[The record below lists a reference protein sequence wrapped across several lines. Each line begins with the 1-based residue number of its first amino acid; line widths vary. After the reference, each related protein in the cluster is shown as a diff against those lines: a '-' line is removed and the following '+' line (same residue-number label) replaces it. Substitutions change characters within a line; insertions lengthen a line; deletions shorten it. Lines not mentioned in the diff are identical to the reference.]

1 MSLKDDHSPPDR
13 SKRWYD
19 EDPALQRALKQLRE
33 ASDQHQAQIALNIIK
48 IIVEHQMEAKTSLK
62 LEDLNPATTTP
73 PASWEAQRQQRRW
86 YDVHETLSSA
96 IQLLADCPVDLQE
109 RLIPSIIQMI
119 ETTLDH
125 HEGSTEGTPDA

>member
-1 MSLKDDHSPPDR
+1 MSLKDDQPPPDR

-19 EDPALQRALKQLRE
+19 EDPALQRALKQLRD

-48 IIVEHQMEAKTSLK
+48 IIVEHQMEEKTSLK
-62 LEDLNPATTTP
+62 LEDLNPVNAP
-73 PASWEAQRQQRRW
+73 PTASWEAQRQQRRW

-96 IQLLADCPVDLQE
+96 IQLLADCPADLQE

-119 ETTLDH
+119 ENTLDH
-125 HEGSTEGTPDA
+125 QEGTPGEA